1 MTGIPASAA
10 GGPSGGRGTGSRAL
24 PGTAQ
29 AGPVAGRAVPGGV
42 AAREAGGRAS
52 GASGVSGDGAP
63 PAAGS
68 GVPEAGAASGAGGVP
83 GAESGDAPGTR
94 GDEGLTAAHG
104 TVADGSAVSAD
115 AGPPG
120 GAKPARGGKLAA
132 AAVNQASVWNVANLL
147 TMLRLILVPAFV
159 ALMLADGGYDP
170 AWRSVAWAAFAIAMI
185 TDLFDGHLAR
195 AYNLV
200 TDFGKIADPIADK
213 AIMGA
218 ALICLSVLGDLPWWV
233 TAVILGR
240 ELGITLLRFLVIR
253 YGVIPASRG
262 GKLKTLTQ
270 GVAVGMYVLAL
281 TGPLATLRFWVMAA
295 AVVLTVV
302 TGLDYVRQAIV
313 LRRRGIAERRAALKE
328 TEA

>member
-1 MTGIPASAA
+1 MTGVPASAA
-10 GGPSGGRGTGSRAL
+10 GGPSGAQGARGTAAAADGVASEVSGSASA
-24 PGTAQ
+24 PGA
-29 AGPVAGRAVPGGV
+29 AVPG
-42 AAREAGGRAS
+42 RSAS
-52 GASGVSGDGAP
+52 GG
-63 PAAGS
+63 
-68 GVPEAGAASGAGGVP
+68 
-83 GAESGDAPGTR
+83 ESA
-94 GDEGLTAAHG
+94 
-104 TVADGSAVSAD
+104 AD
-115 AGPPG
+115 ATAEGR
-120 GAKPARGGKLAA
+120 PARGGKITA

-147 TMLRLILVPAFV
+147 TMLRLVLVPGFV

-170 AWRSVAWAAFAIAMI
+170 AWRSLAWAAFAIAMI

-195 AYNLV
+195 TYNLV

-218 ALICLSVLGDLPWWV
+218 ALICLSSLGDLPWWV
-233 TAVILGR
+233 TIVILGR
-240 ELGITLLRFLVIR
+240 ELGITLMRFLVIR

-281 TGPLATLRFWVMAA
+281 TGWLASLRFWVMAA
-295 AVVLTVV
+295 AVVLTVA

-313 LRRRGIAERRAALKE
+313 LRRQGIAERAAALEE

>member
-1 MTGIPASAA
+1 MTGVPASAA
-10 GGPSGGRGTGSRAL
+10 GGSSG
-24 PGTAQ
+24 AQ
-29 AGPVAGRAVPGGV
+29 GAAAGRADARGATGALETPGASGTTGTSGTSGPLGT
-42 AAREAGGRAS
+42 ARLGSGDS
-52 GASGVSGDGAP
+52 GASKAASRPAGGGAP
-63 PAAGS
+63 QQD
-68 GVPEAGAASGAGGVP
+68 GGRTP
-83 GAESGDAPGTR
+83 
-94 GDEGLTAAHG
+94 
-104 TVADGSAVSAD
+104 
-115 AGPPG
+115 
-120 GAKPARGGKLAA
+120 RGGKITA

-147 TMLRLILVPAFV
+147 TMLRLLLVPGFV

-170 AWRSVAWAAFAIAMI
+170 AWRSFAWAAFAIAMI

-195 AYNLV
+195 TYNLV

-218 ALICLSVLGDLPWWV
+218 ALICLSGLGDLPWWV
-233 TAVILGR
+233 TGVILGR

-281 TGPLATLRFWVMAA
+281 TGWLASLRFWVMAA

-313 LRRRGIAERRAALKE
+313 LRRRGIAERRAALE
-328 TEA
+328 ESQG

>member
-1 MTGIPASAA
+1 MTGVPASAA
-10 GGPSGGRGTGSRAL
+10 GGPSGAQGARGTAAAADGVASEVSGSASA
-24 PGTAQ
+24 PDA
-29 AGPVAGRAVPGGV
+29 AVPG
-42 AAREAGGRAS
+42 RSAS
-52 GASGVSGDGAP
+52 GG
-63 PAAGS
+63 
-68 GVPEAGAASGAGGVP
+68 
-83 GAESGDAPGTR
+83 ESA
-94 GDEGLTAAHG
+94 
-104 TVADGSAVSAD
+104 AD
-115 AGPPG
+115 ATAEGR
-120 GAKPARGGKLAA
+120 PARGGKITA

-147 TMLRLILVPAFV
+147 TMLRLVLVPGFV

-170 AWRSVAWAAFAIAMI
+170 AWRSLAWAAFAIAMI

-195 AYNLV
+195 TYNLV

-218 ALICLSVLGDLPWWV
+218 ALICLSSLGDLPWWV
-233 TAVILGR
+233 TIVILGR
-240 ELGITLLRFLVIR
+240 ELGITLMRFLVIR

-281 TGPLATLRFWVMAA
+281 TGWLATLRFWVMAA

-313 LRRRGIAERRAALKE
+313 LRRQGIAERAAALEE

>member
-1 MTGIPASAA
+1 MTGVPASAA
-10 GGPSGGRGTGSRAL
+10 GGTSSANGAPASAGSGTASGGAPSGAMSGNVSGTVSPGEASVGTGSA
-24 PGTAQ
+24 GT
-29 AGPVAGRAVPGGV
+29 VP
-42 AAREAGGRAS
+42 
-52 GASGVSGDGAP
+52 
-63 PAAGS
+63 
-68 GVPEAGAASGAGGVP
+68 AGGVSP
-83 GAESGDAPGTR
+83 GDLET
-94 GDEGLTAAHG
+94 GLP
-104 TVADGSAVSAD
+104 DGQR
-115 AGPPG
+115 
-120 GAKPARGGKLAA
+120 PARGAKVVA
-132 AAVNQASVWNVANLL
+132 AAVNQASVWNIANFL
-147 TMLRLILVPAFV
+147 TMLRLLLVPGFV

-170 AWRSVAWAAFAIAMI
+170 AMRSFAWAAFAIAMI

-195 AYNLV
+195 TYDLV

-218 ALICLSVLGDLPWWV
+218 ALICLSSLGDLPWWV
-233 TAVILGR
+233 TVVILGR

-281 TGPLATLRFWVMAA
+281 TGWLATLRFWVMAA
-295 AVVLTVV
+295 AVVLTVL

-313 LRRRGIAERRAALKE
+313 LRRQGIAERMAASEE

>member
-1 MTGIPASAA
+1 MTGVPASAA
-10 GGPSGGRGTGSRAL
+10 GGTSSAN
-24 PGTAQ
+24 
-29 AGPVAGRAVPGGV
+29 
-42 AAREAGGRAS
+42 
-52 GASGVSGDGAP
+52 GAP
-63 PAAGS
+63 ANAGS
-68 GVPEAGAASGAGGVP
+68 GAASGGAPSGAMSGSASGGVP
-83 GAESGDAPGTR
+83 SGGVSAAGASGAVESG
-94 GDEGLTAAHG
+94 
-104 TVADGSAVSAD
+104 V
-115 AGPPG
+115 PG
-120 GAKPARGGKLAA
+120 GPKPARGAKVVA
-132 AAVNQASVWNVANLL
+132 AAVNQASVWNIANFL
-147 TMLRLILVPAFV
+147 TMLRLLLVPGFV

-170 AWRSVAWAAFAIAMI
+170 AMRSFAWAAFAIAMI

-195 AYNLV
+195 TYDLV

-218 ALICLSVLGDLPWWV
+218 ALICLSSLGDLPWWV
-233 TAVILGR
+233 TVVILGR

-281 TGPLATLRFWVMAA
+281 TGWLATLRFWVMAA
-295 AVVLTVV
+295 AVILTVL

-313 LRRRGIAERRAALKE
+313 LRRQGIAERMAASEE

>member
-1 MTGIPASAA
+1 MTGVPASAA
-10 GGPSGGRGTGSRAL
+10 GGTSSAN
-24 PGTAQ
+24 
-29 AGPVAGRAVPGGV
+29 
-42 AAREAGGRAS
+42 
-52 GASGVSGDGAP
+52 GAP
-63 PAAGS
+63 ASAGS
-68 GVPEAGAASGAGGVP
+68 GTASGGAPSGAMSGNVSGTVPPGEAPVGTAAAGTAPAGGVSA
-83 GAESGDAPGTR
+83 GDLESGLP
-94 GDEGLTAAHG
+94 
-104 TVADGSAVSAD
+104 DGQR
-115 AGPPG
+115 
-120 GAKPARGGKLAA
+120 PARAAKVVA
-132 AAVNQASVWNVANLL
+132 AAVNQASVWNIANFL
-147 TMLRLILVPAFV
+147 TMLRLLLVPGFV

-170 AWRSVAWAAFAIAMI
+170 AMRSFAWAAFAIAMI

-195 AYNLV
+195 TYDLV

-218 ALICLSVLGDLPWWV
+218 ALICLSSLGDLPWWV
-233 TAVILGR
+233 TVVILGR

-281 TGPLATLRFWVMAA
+281 TGWLATLRFWVMAA
-295 AVVLTVV
+295 AVVLTVL

-313 LRRRGIAERRAALKE
+313 LRRQGIAERMAASEE

>member
-1 MTGIPASAA
+1 MTGVPASAA
-10 GGPSGGRGTGSRAL
+10 GGSSGAQGARSTAAAADGVASEVSGSASASGTAAPGRSASGGES
-24 PGTAQ
+24 
-29 AGPVAGRAVPGGV
+29 
-42 AAREAGGRAS
+42 AS
-52 GASGVSGDGAP
+52 GRS
-63 PAAGS
+63 AAG
-68 GVPEAGAASGAGGVP
+68 
-83 GAESGDAPGTR
+83 
-94 GDEGLTAAHG
+94 
-104 TVADGSAVSAD
+104 AD
-115 AGPPG
+115 ATAEGRPP
-120 GAKPARGGKLAA
+120 RGGKITA

-147 TMLRLILVPAFV
+147 TMLRLVLVPGFV

-170 AWRSVAWAAFAIAMI
+170 AWRSLAWAAFAIAMI

-195 AYNLV
+195 TYNLV

-218 ALICLSVLGDLPWWV
+218 ALICLSSLGDLPWWV
-233 TAVILGR
+233 TIVILGR
-240 ELGITLLRFLVIR
+240 ELGITLMRFLVIR

-281 TGPLATLRFWVMAA
+281 TGWLASLRFWVMAA
-295 AVVLTVV
+295 AVVLTVA

-313 LRRRGIAERRAALKE
+313 LRRQGIAERAAALEE

>member
-1 MTGIPASAA
+1 MTGVPASAA
-10 GGPSGGRGTGSRAL
+10 GGPSAAKGGPA
-24 PGTAQ
+24 
-29 AGPVAGRAVPGGV
+29 GGV
-42 AAREAGGRAS
+42 SSA
-52 GASGVSGDGAP
+52 ASGVAPSAPSDAVSATAAEVRASAVP
-63 PAAGS
+63 PA
-68 GVPEAGAASGAGGVP
+68 GVVAGAASGPGVD
-83 GAESGDAPGTR
+83 SG
-94 GDEGLTAAHG
+94 
-104 TVADGSAVSAD
+104 SKS
-115 AGPPG
+115 
-120 GAKPARGGKLAA
+120 ARGGKIAA

-147 TMLRLILVPAFV
+147 TMLRLVLVPGFV

-170 AWRSVAWAAFAIAMI
+170 AWRSFAWAAFAVAMI

-218 ALICLSVLGDLPWWV
+218 ALICLSGLGDLPWWV
-233 TAVILGR
+233 TIVILGR

-262 GKLKTLTQ
+262 GKLKTLSQ
-270 GVAVGMYVLAL
+270 GIAVGMYILAL
-281 TGPLATLRFWVMAA
+281 TGWLATARFWVMAV

-313 LRRRGIAERRAALKE
+313 LRRQGIAERKAALEE

>member
-1 MTGIPASAA
+1 MTGVPASAA
-10 GGPSGGRGTGSRAL
+10 GGPPGGRGAAPGRTGAD
-24 PGTAQ
+24 G
-29 AGPVAGRAVPGGV
+29 
-42 AAREAGGRAS
+42 AS
-52 GASGVSGDGAP
+52 GAAGTSG
-63 PAAGS
+63 
-68 GVPEAGAASGAGGVP
+68 P
-83 GAESGDAPGTR
+83 G
-94 GDEGLTAAHG
+94 
-104 TVADGSAVSAD
+104 
-115 AGPPG
+115 PG
-120 GAKPARGGKLAA
+120 GADRAAQEPGDGRPARGGKIAA

-147 TMLRLILVPAFV
+147 TMLRLLLVPAFV
-159 ALMLADGGYDP
+159 LLVLANGGYDP
-170 AWRSVAWAAFAIAMI
+170 AWRSFAWAAFAIAMI

-195 AYNLV
+195 TYNLV

-218 ALICLSVLGDLPWWV
+218 ALICLSGLGDLPWWV
-233 TAVILGR
+233 TGVILGR

-281 TGPLATLRFWVMAA
+281 TGWLASLRFWVMAV

-313 LRRRGIAERRAALKE
+313 LRRRGIAERRAVLE
-328 TEA
+328 ESQG

>member
-1 MTGIPASAA
+1 MTGAPASAA
-10 GGPSGGRGTGSRAL
+10 GGPSGARRAAAGPASGKAPGAAMGRG
-24 PGTAQ
+24 
-29 AGPVAGRAVPGGV
+29 
-42 AAREAGGRAS
+42 AARSAEG
-52 GASGVSGDGAP
+52 GAP
-63 PAAGS
+63 
-68 GVPEAGAASGAGGVP
+68 GAAPGAGGS
-83 GAESGDAPGTR
+83 GAAVG
-94 GDEGLTAAHG
+94 
-104 TVADGSAVSAD
+104 DGSESSVVD
-115 AGPPG
+115 AQDDG
-120 GAKPARGGKLAA
+120 KPARGGKLAA

-170 AWRSVAWAAFAIAMI
+170 VWRSLAWAAFAIAMI

-195 AYNLV
+195 TYNLV

-233 TAVILGR
+233 TGVILGR
-240 ELGITLLRFLVIR
+240 ELGITLLRFVVIR

-281 TGPLATLRFWVMAA
+281 TGWLATLRFWVMAA

-302 TGLDYVRQAIV
+302 TGLDYVKQAIV
-313 LRRRGIAERRAALKE
+313 LRRRGIAERKAALEEKE
-328 TEA
+328 A